1 MKNVTFVVVSSHGK
15 IMDSFNTM
23 AEAKADALRLNIESR
38 NNISFWA
45 DEYPADA
52 LKEYYRA
59 QRPVFSGYAPS
70 EGV

>member
-1 MKNVTFVVVSSHGK
+1 
-15 IMDSFNTM
+15 M
-23 AEAKADALRLNIESR
+23 AEAKAEALRLNIESR

-52 LKEYYRA
+52 LKEYYRT
-59 QRPVFSGYAPS
+59 QRPLFSEYAPS